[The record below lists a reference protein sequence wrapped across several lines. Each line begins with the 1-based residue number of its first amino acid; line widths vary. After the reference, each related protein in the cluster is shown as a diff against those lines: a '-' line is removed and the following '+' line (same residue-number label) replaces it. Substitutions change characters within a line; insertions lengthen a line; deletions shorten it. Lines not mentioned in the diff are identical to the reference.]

1 MKSERGELFKSGDRT
16 RRIKI
21 EKEKVK
27 VVLDWP
33 VSKLV
38 KKIQKFLGLANY
50 YRRFVKDFEKIAR
63 ILYNL
68 TKKEQR

>member
-1 MKSERGELFKSGDRT
+1 VVIRLEE
-16 RRIKI
+16 IKV

-38 KKIQKFLGLANY
+38 KEIQKFLGLSNY
-50 YRRFVKDFEKIAR
+50 YRRFVKNFVKIVR
-63 ILYNL
+63 LL
-68 TKKEQR
+68 HELMRKKQKWE